1 MKKRILVIL
10 LSTILFSCS
19 SKIGST
25 IISKQ
30 KQLAENEYVL
40 VIHES
45 EPFFNDGIK
54 IGTLKSSDN
63 GFSKNCSYDEIIENL
78 KKICRQNGGNILN
91 IIEHKKP
98 DQWSSCDRLE
108 AIIYK
113 VPDYKI
119 HEIRIE
125 WSESRKLTWND
136 FKGKINSR
144 DLNTSAETSCEL
156 GLKSNSVK
164 IFNKPKIAVTNIFDC
179 NSSWVLPKDKNSS
192 ALLDHEQLHF
202 DLNEIYARQL
212 RKKILEGKFSYFNLI
227 KESNKI
233 YEEISLSCIKRQELY
248 DTETKHGTENIAQKR
263 WEKDIKTELKEL
275 EAYSAN

>member
-1 MKKRILVIL
+1 MKKRILIIL
-10 LSTILFSCS
+10 LSAYLFSCS

-30 KQLAENEYVL
+30 NPLLENEYVL
-40 VIHES
+40 VIDLS
-45 EPFFNDGIK
+45 DPFINDGIK

-63 GFSKNCSYDEIIENL
+63 GFSTNCNYDEIIENL
-78 KKICRQNGGNILN
+78 KKLCRQNGANILN

-98 DQWSSCDRLE
+98 DQWSSCDRVE

-119 HEIRIE
+119 HEKQIE
-125 WSESRKLTWND
+125 WSENRKLTWSD
-136 FKGKINSR
+136 FKGKENIKDFNA
-144 DLNTSAETSCEL
+144 SAETSCEL

-164 IFNKPKIAVTNIFDC
+164 ILGKTAISVTNMFEC
-179 NSSWVLPKDKNSS
+179 NLSWVLPKSKNNND
-192 ALLDHEQLHF
+192 LLEHEQLHF

-212 RKKILEGKFSYFNLI
+212 RKKIIETKFSYFNLI

-233 YEEISLSCIKRQELY
+233 YEEISLLNIKRQELY
-248 DTETKHGTENIAQKR
+248 DSETNHGTESIAQKR
-263 WEKDIKTELKEL
+263 WEKDIKTELNEL
-275 EAYSAN
+275 VAYSAN